1 MMMMMMMMRQAI
13 ENFCSFT
20 IWNEPNNKK
29 KILSLFPS
37 RCSSPSPT
45 SSLFLFLPKFGWSV
59 YMVCMLLL
67 LLLYGEYLDWPS
79 FFSFKKFFFF
89 GSLFFLSF
97 SFFLISPDKKIR
109 LSGVK
114 VCRNFWNIFLQQEWW
129 WWWTDRQKIRTFS
142 ACVGSIFFREI
153 FLYLSKTKKIP
164 PFKTGIFFFFFE
176 IEMTVKKF

>member
-1 MMMMMMMMRQAI
+1 MMMMMMRQAI
-13 ENFCSFT
+13 ENFLFVHNLE
-20 IWNEPNNKK
+20 WAKQQQK

-59 YMVCMLLL
+59 YMVCML